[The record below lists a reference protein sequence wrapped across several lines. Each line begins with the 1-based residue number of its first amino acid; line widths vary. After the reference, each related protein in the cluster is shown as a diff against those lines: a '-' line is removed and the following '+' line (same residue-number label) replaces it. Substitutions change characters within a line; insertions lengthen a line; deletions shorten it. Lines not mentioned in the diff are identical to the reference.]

1 MYNCNYSVFF
11 WFLLK
16 QIKRCLLGKYFPGTL
31 SDFFV
36 MSVYQMYHPLTP
48 TANIHFTL
56 YHQHPPEDTANRGP
70 EAKTQFNVQWIF
82 KRSVNRFIVH
92 GHILWNC
99 EVWKIL
105 TLQFCKI
112 CRKYTRNMLIYIQF
126 EQFSK
131 FIFCFMTAVYT
142 EQSAEWPEL
151 VRDTGQSEAT
161 IAS

>member
-1 MYNCNYSVFF
+1 MPLRKVFS
-11 WFLLK
+11 WNLV
-16 QIKRCLLGKYFPGTL
+16 Q
-31 SDFFV
+31 FFV

-48 TANIHFTL
+48 MANIHFTL
-56 YHQHPPEDTANRGP
+56 YHQHPPEDTANRCP
-70 EAKTQFNVQWIF
+70 EAKTQYNVQWIF

-112 CRKYTRNMLIYIQF
+112 WPKYARNLLINIPF

-142 EQSAEWPEL
+142 EQSAEWPES